1 MLLGKEIKIIVLSFM
16 TYSCN
21 SGKKQ
26 KGVVQSCC
34 FAHVAERGLITR
46 FAEISAP

>member
-21 SGKKQ
+21 SGQNQ
-26 KGVVQSCC
+26 KGVQSCC